1 MVKRE
6 EEIWSLVKK
15 IRVLNIYKDV
25 LFEGVSKNY
34 RFQVIRANNVAVDF
48 SMADFSLMNSND
60 LIYVATIL
68 KGTNVLKLQLSSIEY
83 ALIGF
88 AHIKLFIDNYY
99 EYHALIDVDLALAV
113 GKQITVPQY
122 FVQS

>member
-1 MVKRE
+1 
-6 EEIWSLVKK
+6 
-15 IRVLNIYKDV
+15 
-25 LFEGVSKNY
+25 
-34 RFQVIRANNVAVDF
+34 
-48 SMADFSLMNSND
+48 MADFSLMNSND

-113 GKQITVPQY
+113 GKQITVP
-122 FVQS
+122 